1 MFKYLPITTSLQE
14 MMIMLNSLPTCSIV
28 LDLECR
34 IVEINKP
41 ALDFLS
47 IESKNDYRIKRI
59 SLLNDLN
66 YIKKIQKKLITG
78 HVIRDQNFLVNCANG
93 QSRLISFNACAIEGV
108 SKMFIFQFFDLAIL
122 PNSYAEFLMTKNSM
136 NETGNKLLD
145 ESDEE
150 KKQQYYL
157 SKHIILFVRKY
168 SKLTY
173 NEVVICTLIA
183 ADMSVTEISKKTNK
197 LTSNIHGSIH
207 RIMNKFKL
215 ESRQDLYE
223 KLKIELTNVC
233 D

>member
-41 ALDFLS
+41 ALDFLG
-47 IESKNDYRIKRI
+47 IESKNDYRLKRI
-59 SLLNDLN
+59 SFLNDLN
-66 YIKKIQKKLITG
+66 YIKRIQKKLITG

-122 PNSYAEFLMTKNSM
+122 PNSYAEFLMTRNNM
-136 NETGNKLLD
+136 CEAENKLLD
-145 ESDEE
+145 ESNE
-150 KKQQYYL
+150 KKQQYDL
-157 SKHIILFVRKY
+157 SKHMILFVRKY

-173 NEVVICTLIA
+173 NEIVICTLIA

-223 KLKIELTNVC
+223 RLKIELTNVC